1 MSYKN
6 IGIYH
11 IRYITMKNIGD
22 KENIN
27 SVNSLYL
34 IIGKADGHTKESIAN
49 KYFTF
54 APTGKKNFYSN
65 KNESLLV

>member
-1 MSYKN
+1 
-6 IGIYH
+6 
-11 IRYITMKNIGD
+11 MKNIGD